1 MKTRLYRSST
11 DRMLGGVCG
20 GLAEFLSIDTT
31 IIRLIVAASVLFM
44 PFIPLIYI
52 LLWIIIPIEP
62 AGSAQLIEGSAQPIQ
77 QPAQFPPAQD
87 PTGEWQYDPYTGQP
101 IPRNDQQS

>member
-1 MKTRLYRSST
+1 MKNRLYRSSK

-20 GLAEFLSIDTT
+20 GLADYLSIDST

-44 PFIPLIYI
+44 GVTPLIYI
-52 LLWIIIPIEP
+52 LLWIIIPLEP
-62 AGSAQLIEGSAQPIQ
+62 TGSAQLIEGTAQPIQ
-77 QPAQFPPAQD
+77 QPAQLPPAQD

>member
-1 MKTRLYRSST
+1 MNNRLYRSRK

-20 GLAEFLSIDTT
+20 GLADYLSIDST
-31 IIRLIVAASVLFM
+31 IIRLIVAVSVFM
-44 PFIPLIYI
+44 GVTPLIYI

-62 AGSAQLIEGSAQPIQ
+62 TGSAQLIGGIAQSVQ
-77 QPAQFPPAQD
+77 QPVQLPPAQD

-101 IPRNDQQS
+101 IRRNDQQS